1 MRTLESPPPPPPPKT
16 RAFGAGGRTMPSAA
30 HSIRTAG
37 INERKFFSGS
47 AQIAESATMAAA
59 PAPSP
64 SGPT

>member
-1 MRTLESPPPPPPPKT
+1 
-16 RAFGAGGRTMPSAA
+16 MPSPA

-37 INERKFFSGS
+37 TSERKFFSGS
-47 AQIAESATMAAA
+47 AQTAESATTAAA

>member
-1 MRTLESPPPPPPPKT
+1 MRTLESPRPAPKIT
-16 RAFGAGGRTMPSAA
+16 ASGAGGRTTPSAA

-37 INERKFFSGS
+37 ISERKFCSGS
-47 AQIAESATMAAA
+47 AQIAESATIAAA

>member
-1 MRTLESPPPPPPPKT
+1 MRTLESVPPPPPTKT
-16 RAFGAGGRTMPSAA
+16 VAPGAGGRTIPSAA
-30 HSIRTAG
+30 HSTRTAG
-37 INERKFFSGS
+37 MSERKFCSGS